1 MTRSHPIIALD
12 NRRRS
17 SHYADFHQAKKRFE
31 LDVYYT
37 ALRARDRRANL
48 QSEKHRIDAM
58 LEHKLFR
65 PGTEVFLSA
74 RRDALANQIDTSLG
88 RAVFVGAP

>member
-12 NRRRS
+12 SRRRH
-17 SHYADFHQAKKRFE
+17 SHYADFHRAKKRFE

-37 ALRARDRRANL
+37 ALQNQERRANL
-48 QSEKHRIDAM
+48 RYEQQRIDAM

-65 PGTEVFLSA
+65 PGTEVFLD
-74 RRDALANQIDTSLG
+74 RRRRNLAAQIGDSLSHM
-88 RAVFVGAP
+88 

>member
-12 NRRRS
+12 NRRAP
-17 SHYADFHQAKKRFE
+17 SHHADFHRAKKRFE

-37 ALRARDRRANL
+37 ALRQRGRRASL
-48 QSEKHRIDAM
+48 QSEQQRIDAM

-65 PGTEVFLSA
+65 PGPALFLHR
-74 RRDALANQIDTSLG
+74 RRDSLAEQIGSSLG
-88 RAVFVGAP
+88 HM

>member
-1 MTRSHPIIALD
+1 MSRSHPIIALD
-12 NRRRS
+12 SKRRR

-37 ALRARDRRANL
+37 GLRSQERRANL
-48 QSEKHRIDAM
+48 RYEQQRIESL

-65 PGTEVFLSA
+65 PGTEVFLD
-74 RRDALANQIDTSLG
+74 RRRKNLAAQIGDSLG
-88 RAVFVGAP
+88 HM

>member
-12 NRRRS
+12 NRRRP
-17 SHYADFHQAKKRFE
+17 SHYADFHRAKRRFE

-37 ALRARDRRANL
+37 ARRNQERRANL
-48 QSEKHRIDAM
+48 NYEQQRIDAM

-65 PGTEVFLSA
+65 PGTELFLH
-74 RRDALANQIDTSLG
+74 RRRNSLAAQIGDSLG
-88 RAVFVGAP
+88 HM

>member
-12 NRRRS
+12 NHRRRS
-17 SHYADFHQAKKRFE
+17 HYAYLHRAKKRYE

-37 ALRARDRRANL
+37 ALRHQEHRANL
-48 QSEKHRIDAM
+48 MYEQQRINAL

-65 PGTEVFLSA
+65 PGTEVFLNQ
-74 RRDALANQIDTSLG
+74 RRQHLATQIMSSLG
-88 RAVFVGAP
+88 NI

>member
-12 NRRRS
+12 NRRHP
-17 SHYADFHQAKKRFE
+17 SHYADFHRAKKRFE

-37 ALRARDRRANL
+37 ALRQRDLRANL

-65 PGTEVFLSA
+65 PGTEVFLRH
-74 RRDALANQIDTSLG
+74 RRDSLAAQIGSSLG
-88 RAVFVGAP
+88 HM

>member
-12 NRRRS
+12 NSRRP
-17 SHYADFHQAKKRFE
+17 SHYADFHRAKQRFE

-37 ALRARDRRANL
+37 ALRQRDRRANL
-48 QSEKHRIDAM
+48 ESEKHRIDAM

-65 PGTEVFLSA
+65 PGTEVFLRH
-74 RRDALANQIDTSLG
+74 RRDSLAAQIGSSLG
-88 RAVFVGAP
+88 HM